1 MPFPLASSLNS
12 LFQASKPADELPHC
26 AASAA
31 PPVPAMIAKAVQ
43 MAAISFLPLD
53 IENSLLI
60 DWSAMG

>member
-1 MPFPLASSLNS
+1 
-12 LFQASKPADELPHC
+12 
-26 AASAA
+26 
-31 PPVPAMIAKAVQ
+31 MIAKAVQ